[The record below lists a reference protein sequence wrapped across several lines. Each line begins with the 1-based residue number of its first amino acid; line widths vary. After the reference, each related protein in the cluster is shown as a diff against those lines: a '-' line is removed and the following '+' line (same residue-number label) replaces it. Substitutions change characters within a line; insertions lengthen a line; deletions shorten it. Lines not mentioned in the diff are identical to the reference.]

1 MRFIQTLALAA
12 ATFFGAVSMAA
23 DSVHEFSMKSIEGK
37 DVKLSD
43 YKGKVLLIVNVAS
56 QCGLTNQYTQLQAL
70 HEKYAEKGV
79 VVIGVPCNQFGGQE
93 PGTETEI
100 KTFCS
105 TKYNVSFPMMGKVK
119 VNGDGQ
125 HELYNFLKSHS
136 DKKDDISWNFEKFVV
151 GKDGKVAARF
161 APRTKPDASEVIT
174 AIEAELKK

>member
-1 MRFIQTLALAA
+1 MRFIHTLALA
-12 ATFFGAVSMAA
+12 TSVFFGAVSMAA
-23 DSVHEFSMKSIEGK
+23 DSVHEIAMKSIDGK
-37 DVKLSD
+37 DVKLSE

-70 HEKYAEKGV
+70 HEKYADKGV

-105 TKYNVSFPMMGKVK
+105 TKYSVSFPMMSKVK

-125 HELYNFLKSHS
+125 HELYSFLKSHS

-161 APRTKPDASEVIT
+161 APRTKPDAEEVIA
-174 AIEAELKK
+174 AIEAALKK